1 MSKYRLTMFGLA
13 AVMLTSVSAVSEAAD
28 APRGPAYRPPP
39 PPPPFYS
46 WTGLYVGVHVGG
58 GWADLG
64 IGDTGSG
71 FLGGGQIGYNYQISP
86 QWVLGVEADIAGTT
100 IKDGVNASF
109 VFSSAPGFPSA
120 IATTEAS
127 VKLDWLST
135 FAARFGYAFDRWLV
149 YGKAG
154 GAWAHATANISSSV
168 VVPGFGGVGGGG
180 TIDRS
185 VSGWMLGFGTE
196 YALWDGW
203 TAKIEYN
210 MIDFGNDFIADDKLH
225 V

>member
-39 PPPPFYS
+39 PPPPFYN

-71 FLGGGQIGYNYQISP
+71 FLGGGQVGYNYQISP
-86 QWVLGVEADIAGTT
+86 QWVLGVEADVAGTT

-109 VFSSAPGFPSA
+109 VFSSAPGFPS
-120 IATTEAS
+120 
-127 VKLDWLST
+127 
-135 FAARFGYAFDRWLV
+135 
-149 YGKAG
+149 
-154 GAWAHATANISSSV
+154 
-168 VVPGFGGVGGGG
+168 
-180 TIDRS
+180 
-185 VSGWMLGFGTE
+185 
-196 YALWDGW
+196 
-203 TAKIEYN
+203 
-210 MIDFGNDFIADDKLH
+210 
-225 V
+225 